1 MMGREQKPSG
11 PSLSLLALI
20 SFIASFGIARTFT
33 SIDPNAFL
41 ARGGVHI
48 HHFWFGI
55 ILLAIG
61 GWLGISYNQERIV
74 RFAAVLYGAGGGL
87 IGDEVGLLLK
97 GNYWTGITYTVLVAF
112 LAFAFTALLFVR
124 YSKEVLAEIEAFT
137 ARRVS
142 FYFGVILAVVSASF
156 IPTRNFFVSTVAV
169 LATVIACMILFAF
182 IVQRVTS
189 KPHQIGK

>member
-1 MMGREQKPSG
+1 MMGHEQKPSR

-20 SFIASFGIARTFT
+20 SFIASFGIARAFT
-33 SIDPNAFL
+33 SINPNAVL
-41 ARGGVHI
+41 ERGGVHI

-74 RFAAVLYGAGGGL
+74 RFAAVIYGAGGGL

-156 IPTRNFFVSTVAV
+156 IPTGNFFVSTLAV
-169 LATVIACMILFAF
+169 LATVIACIILFAF

-189 KPHQIGK
+189 KARQIGK

>member
-1 MMGREQKPSG
+1 MGREQKPSR

-74 RFAAVLYGAGGGL
+74 RFAAVIYGAGGGL

-124 YSKEVLAEIEAFT
+124 YSKEILAEIEAFT

-156 IPTRNFFVSTVAV
+156 IPTRNFFVSTLAV
-169 LATVIACMILFAF
+169 LATVIACIILFAF

-189 KPHQIGK
+189 KPRQIGK